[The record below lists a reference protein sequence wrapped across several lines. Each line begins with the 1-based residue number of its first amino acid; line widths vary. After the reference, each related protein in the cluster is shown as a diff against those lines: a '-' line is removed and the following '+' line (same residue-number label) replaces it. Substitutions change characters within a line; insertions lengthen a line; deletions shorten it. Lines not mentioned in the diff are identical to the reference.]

1 MAGREV
7 PVLSELDMPDQQ
19 GLRKQAEG
27 SCACA
32 GEKTKG
38 LRREPNK
45 DIGLCQRDIT
55 GMTK

>member
-1 MAGREV
+1 M
-7 PVLSELDMPDQQ
+7 SELDMPDQQ

-27 SCACA
+27 SCVCA
-32 GEKTKG
+32 GENSKG
-38 LRREPNK
+38 FRRREPNK